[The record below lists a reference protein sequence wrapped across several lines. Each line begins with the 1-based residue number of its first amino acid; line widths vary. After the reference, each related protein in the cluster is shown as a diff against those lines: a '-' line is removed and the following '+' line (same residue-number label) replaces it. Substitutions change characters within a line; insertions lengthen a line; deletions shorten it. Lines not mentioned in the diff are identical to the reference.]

1 MLIYWGRSQIN
12 LVEQLIVGNLI
23 NCRFTDLIHSVV
35 DIKYLPDHK
44 KNLLKQKSVQQRSNR
59 ILHKI

>member
-12 LVEQLIVGNLI
+12 LVEQLILGNLS
-23 NCRFTDLIHSVV
+23 NCQFTDLILSVV

-44 KNLLKQKSVQQRSNR
+44 KNLLK
-59 ILHKI
+59 